1 MSNVATQ
8 SISSSPQ
15 GMTFHC
21 QSDQERIEAIDQAF
35 DYRGDITLTLFNGTI
50 LEGYIFNRT
59 ARPPHP
65 HIQMFLKGDEKQT
78 IVPYSDI
85 QSIAFSGKDTADGKS
100 WQSWMDKKDAERQAE
115 AERIK
120 AENEKLGIL

>member
-1 MSNVATQ
+1 MSNVATNT
-8 SISSSPQ
+8 ISSSPQ

-35 DYRGDITLTLFNGTI
+35 DYRGDVTLTLVNGNA
-50 LEGYIFNRT
+50 LEGYMFNRISL
-59 ARPPHP
+59 PPHP
-65 HIQMFLKGDEKQT
+65 HVQMFVKGEEKQT

-100 WQSWMDKKDAERQAE
+100 WQSWMEKKDAERQAE
-115 AERIK
+115 AARIK
-120 AENEKLGIL
+120 EEGEKLGIL

>member
-1 MSNVATQ
+1 MSNVSTNT
-8 SISSSPQ
+8 ISSSPQ

-35 DYRGDITLTLFNGTI
+35 DYRGDVTLTLFNGNA
-50 LEGYIFNRT
+50 LEGYMFNRI
-59 ARPPHP
+59 AQPPHP
-65 HIQMFLKGDEKQT
+65 HVQIFLKGEEKQT

-115 AERIK
+115 ADRIK
-120 AENEKLGIL
+120 EEGEKLGIL